1 MKDIQVQT
9 PQGDQAIA
17 ARRSKS
23 TSDPNKNPRKVLK
36 KKLSPAF
43 KAVSEDDSA
52 VFESL
57 KEFPEV
63 SDDNPFV
70 ESAEVLQKKMIPAF
84 KALPEDESAVLE
96 SLDDFPVVSNDN
108 PFVESAENFIA
119 LMSPLDTPS
128 SEKVDVSDLTSPTLS
143 SFSVI
148 TSDDRVIVNATDT
161 EFKIH
166 EADFLDEIKS
176 IETEVVIKHLREAR
190 IQVLKSKDVGSS
202 KKILDALINIVIEE
216 YNGGVFG
223 LEERKGAKKFL
234 PKNANM
240 IFLSFM
246 MGVYAVLMLWFFSSD
261 AKGFNTTGPTPT

>member
-23 TSDPNKNPRKVLK
+23 TSDPNKNQRKVLK

-52 VFESL
+52 VFEPL

-96 SLDDFPVVSNDN
+96 SLNEFPVLSNDN

-119 LMSPLDTPS
+119 PDTPS
-128 SEKVDVSDLTSPTLS
+128 EKVAISDLTSPTLS

-148 TSDDRVIVNATDT
+148 TSDDRATDT

-166 EADFLDEIKS
+166 ESDFLDEIKS

-190 IQVLKSKDVGSS
+190 IQVLKSKDVGST
-202 KKILDALINIVIEE
+202 KKILDALINIAIEE

-223 LEERKGAKKFL
+223 HEEKKGVKKFL
-234 PKNANM
+234 PKKANM

-246 MGVYAVLMLWFFSSD
+246 MGVNALLMLWFFSAD
-261 AKGFNTTGPTPT
+261 ANGFDTTGPTPT